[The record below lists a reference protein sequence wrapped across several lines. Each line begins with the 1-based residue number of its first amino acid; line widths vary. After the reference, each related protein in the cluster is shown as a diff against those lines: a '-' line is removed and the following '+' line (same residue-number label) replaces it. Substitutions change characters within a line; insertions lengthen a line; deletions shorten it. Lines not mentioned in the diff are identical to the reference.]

1 MFLVYDYYLD
11 LKEDFLFIKK
21 YYIMIVVIKMDY
33 IQYVIIIVVFVI
45 ILLAILK
52 SMKKDAHLELNKLV
66 EYLGGKDNIISTE
79 TSLSRFKV
87 TLKDVSIVNKE
98 AIQKLGAKGIVEI
111 DNQLKIILGS
121 DSKQLKKYIDGL
133 K

>member
-1 MFLVYDYYLD
+1 
-11 LKEDFLFIKK
+11 
-21 YYIMIVVIKMDY
+21 MDY
-33 IQYVIIIVVFVI
+33 LQYVIIIVVFVI

-52 SMKKDAHLELNKLV
+52 SMRKDAHLELNKLV
-66 EYLGGKDNIISTE
+66 EYLGGKDNIIATE
-79 TSLSRFKV
+79 VNLSRFKV

-111 DNQLKIILGS
+111 DNQLKIILGPES
-121 DSKQLKKYIDGL
+121 RQLKKYIEGL